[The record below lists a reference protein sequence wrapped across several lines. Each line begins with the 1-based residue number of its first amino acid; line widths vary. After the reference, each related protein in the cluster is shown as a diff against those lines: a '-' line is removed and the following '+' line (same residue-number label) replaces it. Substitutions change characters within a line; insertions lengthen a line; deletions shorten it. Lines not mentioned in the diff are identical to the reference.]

1 MSYPVFASVSLESV
15 EASLVELILNTNL
28 PIDQIEQRWFGTWS
42 EQVHADQLA
51 DIWNDVTAN
60 MPELN

>member
-15 EASLVELILNTNL
+15 QASLVELILNTDL
-28 PIDQIEQRWFGTWS
+28 RIDEIEQRWFDTWS
-42 EQVHADQLA
+42 EQVSIDQLA
-51 DIWNDVTAN
+51 DIWNDVIIN

>member
-28 PIDQIEQRWFGTWS
+28 SMDEIEIRWFDTWG
-42 EQVHADQLA
+42 EQVSIDQLA